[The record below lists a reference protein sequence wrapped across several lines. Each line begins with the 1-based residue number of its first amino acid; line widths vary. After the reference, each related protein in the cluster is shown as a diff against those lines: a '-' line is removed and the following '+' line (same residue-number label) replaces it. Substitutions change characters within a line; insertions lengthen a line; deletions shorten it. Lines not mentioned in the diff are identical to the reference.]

1 MIVRSFDNSGAESI
15 IYKVRDIMLPSN
27 SVNPSYINLTMNYT
41 ITTVEEIALN
51 GESIIQTVIHFL
63 IESNQIIRSFNGTEF

>member
-1 MIVRSFDNSGAESI
+1 M
-15 IYKVRDIMLPSN
+15 RDIMLPSN